1 MRRSV
6 ISTKS
11 AVLLLCSAITLSA
24 CTTMPFVNNGADH
37 AQSNTQNAAGVKRA
51 ASEQRVSE
59 QTIAASTIPAPKTL
73 EHPTPAQLPESPV
86 TALPSAQVEP
96 TAAAAMKAPP
106 AASPPAAKQEALAAA
121 DADGT
126 YLDTNYAELPIA
138 PGPTQTEVT
147 AAPYAFLWDVF
158 REHAQLPLAVNVPR
172 VQAQRNWYK
181 EHQHYLQRVLER
193 AKPYLYHILSET
205 VARDLPSE
213 LVLVPFVESAFD
225 PFAYSQGHA
234 AGLWQFIPSTAAAY
248 GMVGN
253 WWFEPRRDTRRATSA
268 ALTYLGKLNRQFDGD
283 WMLALAAYNC
293 GATTVRRAM
302 ARNKRR
308 GASTD
313 FWSLDLPHE
322 TRAYVPKIIA
332 LAQIFSDPAQHHV
345 TLTDI
350 PYAPYF
356 EVVTVN
362 GQFDLALASQL
373 SGTPLSDLYLLNA
386 GLNRWASAPEGPH
399 EILIPALAASQFREG
414 LQTLKP
420 AQRAK
425 WFRYTI
431 RSGDTIDR
439 IARRFNLTSAL
450 LRQVNDLRRDH
461 IVAGQILLV
470 PETQQRL
477 VKYQHA
483 PAADA
488 DALAGTYRTNHMI
501 KTGDSLWSLAK
512 KYDVAIADLA
522 HWNQIST
529 RTTLVD
535 GDFLTIYTRR
545 PVADPQ
551 LQDHRIRKFA
561 YRARKG
567 DSYARIANRFNVSL
581 HELQRWNRTELSD
594 YLRPGDQ
601 VTLFV
606 DILDVSSGGK
616 R

>member
-1 MRRSV
+1 MRVQLCQQGRA
-6 ISTKS
+6 TCLLMS
-11 AVLLLCSAITLSA
+11 ALVLSA
-24 CTTMPFVNNGADH
+24 CALAPPGGHVNGQPQPHTPAL
-37 AQSNTQNAAGVKRA
+37 
-51 ASEQRVSE
+51 
-59 QTIAASTIPAPKTL
+59 IAA
-73 EHPTPAQLPESPV
+73 ERPTPAMPPAPATP
-86 TALPSAQVEP
+86 TAL
-96 TAAAAMKAPP
+96 AAAKASTTEAQP
-106 AASPPAAKQEALAAA
+106 AHASAIAATHAPATITRAGSPPAAKQEALATA
-121 DADGT
+121 DADGSF
-126 YLDTNYAELPIA
+126 LDTDYAALPVS
-138 PGPTQTEVT
+138 QTRADVT
-147 AAPYAFLWDVF
+147 TTPYAFLWDVF

-205 VARDLPSE
+205 VAQDLPSE

-253 WWFEPRRDTRRATSA
+253 WWFEPRRDIRQATTA
-268 ALTYLGKLNRQFDGD
+268 ALTYLSKLHRQFDGD

-302 ARNKRR
+302 ARNQRR
-308 GASTD
+308 GAKTD

-332 LAQIFSDPAQHHV
+332 LAQIFSDPAKHHV

-356 EVVTVN
+356 EVVTV
-362 GQFDLALASQL
+362 GSQLDLALASQL

-386 GLNRWASAPEGPH
+386 GLNRWASAPDGPH
-399 EILIPALAASQFREG
+399 ELLIPAPVAAQFRAG
-414 LQTLKP
+414 LQKLKP
-420 AQRAK
+420 THRAR

-431 RSGDTIDR
+431 RAGDTIDH

-461 IVAGQILLV
+461 IVAGQVLLV

-477 VKYQHA
+477 VKYRHA
-483 PAADA
+483 PTDGTSVA
-488 DALAGTYRTNHMI
+488 AGTYRTNHMI

-512 KYDVAIADLA
+512 HYDVAIDDLA

-529 RTTLVD
+529 HSTLVD
-535 GDFLTIYTRR
+535 GDFLTVYTRR

-551 LQDHRIRKFA
+551 LQDHRIRKYA

-567 DSYARIANRFNVSL
+567 DSYARIASRFDVSL
-581 HELQRWNRTELSD
+581 RELQRWNRTELND

-606 DILDVSSGGK
+606 DILDVSAGK